1 METTVNNGITYTYK
15 RSEIDSKI
23 CDTIDLIEKFVKEN
37 NYQVVGTTAKFTK
50 SKFEEYTCLEWRNF
64 SKTEM
69 KKIQKYC
76 FWIER
81 RPTLRNINTF
91 LSLLSR
97 LFEVEHVKIKIS
109 LKEERI
115 QKARKEWLKARNEAE
130 KLLDIY
136 KLEKGDFYKK

>member
-1 METTVNNGITYTYK
+1 METTINNGITYTYN

-23 CDTIDLIEKFVKEN
+23 CNTIDLIEKFVKEN
-37 NYQVVGTTAKFTK
+37 NYQVIGKL
-50 SKFEEYTCLEWRNF
+50 EEYTYLEWKNF
-64 SKTEM
+64 SKKEM

-76 FWIER
+76 YWIEI

-91 LSLLSR
+91 LGVLTR
-97 LFEVEHVKIKIS
+97 LFGVNRVKIKIS
-109 LKEERI
+109 LKEEKI
-115 QKARKEWLKARNEAE
+115 QKARIEWLKVRNESE

>member
-15 RSEIDSKI
+15 QSEIDSKI

-37 NYQVVGTTAKFTK
+37 NYQVIGDIEQYYA
-50 SKFEEYTCLEWRNF
+50 LEWKNF

-91 LSLLSR
+91 LGLLSR
-97 LFEVEHVKIKIS
+97 LFKVERVKIKIS
-109 LKEERI
+109 LKEEKI
-115 QKARKEWLKARNEAE
+115 QKARKEWLKARNEADR
-130 KLLDIY
+130 LLDIY
-136 KLEKGDFYKK
+136 KLEKGNFYKK

>member
-1 METTVNNGITYTYK
+1 METTVNKGITYTYK
-15 RSEIDSKI
+15 QSEIDSKI

-37 NYQVVGTTAKFTK
+37 NYQVTGNLD
-50 SKFEEYTCLEWRNF
+50 EYTILEWKNF

-91 LSLLSR
+91 LGLLSR
-97 LFEVEHVKIKIS
+97 LFKVERVKIKIS

-115 QKARKEWLKARNEAE
+115 QKARKEWLKARNEADR
-130 KLLDIY
+130 LLDIY

>member
-1 METTVNNGITYTYK
+1 METTVNNGITYTYNH
-15 RSEIDSKI
+15 SEIECKI

-37 NYQVVGTTAKFTK
+37 NYQVVGNLKK
-50 SKFEEYTCLEWRNF
+50 CYDIKWKNL

-81 RPTLRNINTF
+81 KPTLRNINTF
-91 LSLLSR
+91 LGLLSR

-109 LKEERI
+109 LKEEKI

-130 KLLDIY
+130 RLLNIY
-136 KLEKGDFYKK
+136 KLEKGDFYNK

>member
-1 METTVNNGITYTYK
+1 METIVNNGITYTYK
-15 RSEIDSKI
+15 QSEIDSKI

-37 NYQVVGTTAKFTK
+37 NYQVVGN
-50 SKFEEYTCLEWRNF
+50 LEKYYELKWKNF

-91 LSLLSR
+91 LGLLSR
-97 LFEVEHVKIKIS
+97 LFEVERVKIKIS
-109 LKEERI
+109 LKEEKI
-115 QKARKEWLKARNEAE
+115 QKARKEWLKARNEADR
-130 KLLDIY
+130 LLDIY

>member
-1 METTVNNGITYTYK
+1 METTVKNGIDYTYN

-23 CDTIDLIEKFVKEN
+23 SSTIDLIKKFVKEN
-37 NYQVVGTTAKFTK
+37 NYQVIGN
-50 SKFEEYTCLEWRNF
+50 LENYYELKWKNL
-64 SKTEM
+64 SNNQM

-81 RPTLRNINTF
+81 KPTLRNINTF
-91 LSLLSR
+91 LGLLSR
-97 LFEVEHVKIKIS
+97 LFEVERVKIKIS

-115 QKARKEWLKARNEAE
+115 QKARKEWLKSRNEAE
-130 KLLDIY
+130 RLLNIY

>member
-15 RSEIDSKI
+15 QSEIDSKI
-23 CDTIDLIEKFVKEN
+23 CNTIDLIEKFVKEN
-37 NYQVVGTTAKFTK
+37 NYQVIGDIEQYFA
-50 SKFEEYTCLEWRNF
+50 LEWKNF

-81 RPTLRNINTF
+81 KPTLRNINTF
-91 LSLLSR
+91 LGLLSR
-97 LFEVEHVKIKIS
+97 LFEVERVKIKIS
-109 LKEERI
+109 LKEEKI

-130 KLLDIY
+130 RLLNIY

>member
-15 RSEIDSKI
+15 QSEIDSKI
-23 CDTIDLIEKFVKEN
+23 CNTIDLIEKFVKEN
-37 NYQVVGTTAKFTK
+37 NYQVIGK
-50 SKFEEYTCLEWRNF
+50 LENYYELKWKNF

-91 LSLLSR
+91 LGLLSR
-97 LFEVEHVKIKIS
+97 LFEVERVKIKIS

-130 KLLDIY
+130 RLLDIY